1 MKPQNILLGKGAV
14 IKLCD
19 FGFARAMSINTLVL
33 TSIKVAV
40 FTCLTGVFTCLRCLH
55 LFRCLQCLISVLD
68 LSVLD
73 LSVLDLSVLDLSR
86 VSALLGFKRR
96 QFSKKQS
103 SAGPVHTHLC
113 GGGDV
118 NVMDRSE
125 VTEYDH
131 IVLDRPL
138 GHCHPVVFGSTSVG
152 QVYSVIIWLWTGLYV
167 CLK

>member
-1 MKPQNILLGKGAV
+1 MSALYYLHAHRILHRDMKPQNILLGKGAV

-68 LSVLD
+68 LS
-73 LSVLDLSVLDLSR
+73 R

-103 SAGPVHTHLC
+103 SAGPIHTHLC

-131 IVLDRPL
+131 IVLDIATMLFL
-138 GHCHPVVFGSTSVG
+138 GQPRWAKYT
-152 QVYSVIIWLWTGLYV
+152 QL
-167 CLK
+167 